1 VNLAVAKRAQADA
14 LIGYAVAHPEAK
26 VTVDASALT
35 KCTTY
40 RTAEQPKP
48 VYRTASLP
56 KASSNDRTLPK
67 TGDASNSAV
76 PVALAAAGVAAIA
89 ASRRRRNAEDGTRA

>member
-1 VNLAVAKRAQADA
+1 MNLAVAKRAQADA

-67 TGDASNSAV
+67 TGDASWGLAV
-76 PVALAAAGVAAIA
+76 FSGILLAAGVGFVVV
-89 ASRRRRNAEDGTRA
+89 SLVLRKRNA